1 MQVGEGGE
9 KGDLVS
15 LLRAGGGVVVVRC
28 VVGVF
33 GGGSGSVCMLWPGTV

>member
-15 LLRAGGGVVVVRC
+15 LPRADVVVVVRC

-33 GGGSGSVCMLWPGTV
+33 GGGSGSVGMLWPGTV